1 MCKYMRVYYTQCLYV
16 NKLKIQ
22 LLPYHYPKGTEELG
36 KLETAE
42 ALLGIRHTKKAN
54 SLGIGSLK
62 TNQSHPFGT
71 KSQDGKLNQKKDSY
85 SYGLSREETQISHL
99 EADLSKRNPT
109 KPTTGETQG
118 NNQYP

>member
-1 MCKYMRVYYTQCLYV
+1 MYTTPLCLYV
-16 NKLKIQ
+16 NKLIIQ

-42 ALLGIRHTKKAN
+42 ALLSTRHTKKAN

-71 KSQDGKLNQKKDSY
+71 KSQDGKLNQKDSY
-85 SYGLSREETQISHL
+85 SYGLSREETQFSDL
-99 EADLSKRNPT
+99 EDDLSKRNPT
-109 KPTTGETQG
+109 
-118 NNQYP
+118 NQLRGKLKGIINIHD

>member
-1 MCKYMRVYYTQCLYV
+1 MCAHYTPMLV
-16 NKLKIQ
+16 FLSTNTK

-42 ALLGIRHTKKAN
+42 ALLSTRHTKKAN

-62 TNQSHPFGT
+62 TNQSHSFGT